1 MLLHSLEITAF
12 GPFSDTVTVD
22 FDQLSAAGLFLLS
35 GQTGAGKTSVLDA
48 VCFALYGDVP
58 GDRSS
63 AKRFRCDTAPAGLA
77 PRVVLEATLAG
88 RRFRLTRSPSWQ
100 RPKKR
105 GSGHTTEQAHVLLEE
120 HLDDVWVALSN
131 RMDEAGHLVTDLVG
145 MTMPQFCQVAMLPQ
159 GRFQTFLRARSEERH
174 RLLQQLFSTQRFE
187 DMERWLREH
196 ARELHRRSQARH
208 REVAGVVSRLLEAAA
223 APLPEG
229 WDHDDLTTVAGSGEL
244 ADWSADL
251 AAAATSADAQAAA
264 QRGRAQDEEQAAAAA
279 RDTGRQ
285 VREQQRRVAA
295 ARAERGALD
304 AEAAAQAARRSRL
317 ELARRASAVTPL
329 HRLALSARQQR
340 DRAGEAAL
348 SAFVAAAG
356 LLDLHDPTPHDLA
369 TAETD
374 ARDLLA
380 DARSLLPREAELEA
394 TRARIAADEVVEA
407 ELVAEERRLT
417 GRLTVLPVEVAGL
430 TTRLDEARAA
440 AVRLDELVRLV
451 AEQADR
457 LAALDRA
464 AVLREELRTARVELS
479 ASVDLCQDLK
489 ETWLGIREARLQ
501 GMAAEIALDL
511 AVGACCP
518 VCGSADH
525 PHKAVP
531 DTGAPSAVSE
541 KAARSALDDAELT
554 RAAHDARV
562 RDLLTSLSVAEAR
575 AGDDRDADTL
585 RSSLGS
591 LRAER
596 TTLAG
601 RAAEQDELTARLTRT
616 RAALDDVATDR
627 TATQVELAGTRARL
641 TGARAELERIRAEVD
656 ALLAGTGQPTLEALA
671 ADQTLLVETLTT
683 ARSSAERHEAATRSA
698 TEAEAALSGWL
709 DEHGFTELDAALEAV
724 LPVAALDSLDAEVAT
739 YDARAA
745 AVAAV
750 LADPDLAAA
759 ATLPAPDTV
768 ALDAALAQ
776 AARAHAEA
784 TTAHEVAATR
794 ARRLTAL
801 DADLRAAL
809 TDWAPLRESWAVAA
823 ELASF
828 VEGKSADNAL
838 RMRLSAYVLAW
849 RLTQVVAA
857 ANQRLLRMSDQRY
870 TLEHTGQRGAGE
882 TRGGL
887 SLLVRDEWSGEA
899 RDPATLSGGETF
911 VVSLALALGLAD
923 VVTAEAGGAD
933 LDTLFVDEGFGALDA
948 DTLDDVMGTLDGLR
962 DGGRVVGVVSHVGEL
977 RTRIP
982 TQLVVTKQR
991 AGSTVHVGRSHS

>member
-12 GPFSDTVTVD
+12 GPFSETVTVD

-77 PRVVLEATLAG
+77 PRVVLEATLGG
-88 RRFRLTRSPSWQ
+88 RRFRLTRSPAWQ

-105 GSGHTTEQAHVLLEE
+105 GAGHTTEQAHVLLEE
-120 HLDDVWVALSN
+120 HVQAAWVALSN
-131 RMDEAGHLVTDLVG
+131 RMDEAGHLVTGLVG

-208 REVAGVVSRLLEAAA
+208 GEVAGVVSRLLEAAA
-223 APLPEG
+223 VALPDG
-229 WDHDDLTTVAGSGEL
+229 WTHDDLTPVAGTGEL
-244 ADWSADL
+244 ADWSAGL
-251 AAAATSADAQAAA
+251 TASTTTAEAEAGAART
-264 QRGRAQDEEQAAAAA
+264 RAETDEHQAAAA
-279 RDTGRQ
+279 RDAGRQ
-285 VREQQRRVAA
+285 VHEQQRRVAA
-295 ARAERGALD
+295 ARAERGVLD
-304 AEAAAQAARRSRL
+304 NEADAQAARRTRL
-317 ELARRASAVTPL
+317 HLARRAAAVTPL
-329 HRLALSARQQR
+329 HRLALAARQQR

-348 SAFVAAAG
+348 SASVAAAG
-356 LLDLHDPTPHDLA
+356 LLDLHDPTPRDLA
-369 TAETD
+369 TAEAG

-380 DARSLLPREAELEA
+380 DARALLPREAELVA
-394 TRARIAADEVVEA
+394 SAARIAADEAAEADLVV
-407 ELVAEERRLT
+407 EERRLT
-417 GRLTVLPVEVAGL
+417 ARLTVLPVEAAGL
-430 TTRLDEARAA
+430 TTRLEDARAA
-440 AVRLDELVRLV
+440 ATRLDELVRLI
-451 AEQADR
+451 AERADR
-457 LAALDRA
+457 LAAHERA
-464 AVLREELRTARVELS
+464 VVLRTQLATARVELS
-479 ASVDLCQDLK
+479 ASVDHCQDLK
-489 ETWLGIREARLQ
+489 ESWLEIREARLQ

-525 PHKAVP
+525 PQKAVP
-531 DTGAPSAVSE
+531 ETGAPSAASE
-541 KAARSALDDAELT
+541 KAARSALDDAELA
-554 RAAHDARV
+554 RVAHDARV
-562 RDLLTSLSVAEAR
+562 RDLVTSLSVAEAR
-575 AGDDRDADTL
+575 AGEGNDADGL
-585 RSSLGS
+585 RTSLDA

-596 TTLAG
+596 TTLTG
-601 RAAEQDELTARLTRT
+601 RAAERDELAARLTRT
-616 RAALDDVATDR
+616 RAALDDAATDR
-627 TATQVELAGTRARL
+627 TAAQVELAGTRARL
-641 TGARAELERIRAEVD
+641 TGARAEHERIRGEVD
-656 ALLAGTGQPTLEALA
+656 ALLAGTGQPSLEALV
-671 ADQTLLVETLTT
+671 ADRTLLVDTLTT
-683 ARSSAERHEAATRSA
+683 ARTCAGRHDEATRSA
-698 TEAEAALSGWL
+698 AEADAALAGWL

-724 LPVAALDSLDAEVAT
+724 LPAAALDELDAEVAT

-759 ATLPAPDTV
+759 AALPAPDTA
-768 ALDAALAQ
+768 ALDAALTYASR
-776 AARAHAEA
+776 ARADAA
-784 TTAHEVAATR
+784 TAHEVAATR
-794 ARRLTAL
+794 ARRLVAL
-801 DADLRAAL
+801 DADLRAVLA
-809 TDWAPLRESWAVAA
+809 DWAPLRESWAVAA